1 MKISRWIYFP
11 LIFIAAY
18 VLPRLLLDDQ
28 ISATGLLIWTIAG
41 FLAGFLGL
49 LWSSYRARKL
59 TGTDSEEIHEVRQK
73 RNLTL
78 LLDYERA
85 FAVCRAAADSIKPAK
100 IKEESLERGVIKFRT
115 PLKWDTFGHIITI
128 NLKSLN
134 ETLTEVEITTRPIPR
149 TVLVGS
155 GYSWKYTEDL
165 SNYMKEK
172 DAEINRRVLADSV
185 SIMEDVYVKPFQK
198 EKVEEL
204 RRN

>member
-18 VLPRLLLDDQ
+18 VLPRLLLDDK
-28 ISATGLLIWTIAG
+28 ISANGLLVWTIVGAFVG
-41 FLAGFLGL
+41 FAGL
-49 LWSSYRARKL
+49 LWSSYKARKI
-59 TGTDSEEIHEVRQK
+59 TGNDSEEIHAVRQK

-78 LLDYERA
+78 LLNYEKA
-85 FAVCRAAADSIKPAK
+85 FEVCRAAVASINPAK
-100 IKEESLERGVIKFRT
+100 IKEENLEKGIIKFRT

-128 NLKSLN
+128 DLKSLN

-165 SNYMKEK
+165 SNFMKEK
-172 DAEINRRVLADSV
+172 DAEINKKVLADSV
-185 SIMEDVYVKPFQK
+185 SIMEDVYIKPFRQEETQPQK
-198 EKVEEL
+198 L
-204 RRN
+204 L

>member
-18 VLPRLLLDDQ
+18 VLPRLLFDGK

-41 FLAGFLGL
+41 AAAGFITL
-49 LWSSYRARKL
+49 LWSNYKAKNL
-59 TGTDSEEIHEVRQK
+59 TGKDVDEIHEVRQK

-78 LLDYERA
+78 LLKYEKA
-85 FAVCRAAADSIKPAK
+85 FEVCREAVDSINPAN
-100 IKEESLERGVIKFRT
+100 IKEESPENGVIKFRT

-128 NLKSLN
+128 NLKRLN

-155 GYSWKYTEDL
+155 GHSWKYVEDL
-165 SNYMKEK
+165 SNFMKEK
-172 DAEINRRVLADSV
+172 DAEINRKVLADSV
-185 SIMEDVYVKPFQK
+185 SIMEDVYVKPFKK
-198 EKVEEL
+198 EKAEKV
-204 RRN
+204 RRD